1 MNTTNETNDIPNE
14 ELTAFKYNVKNW
26 LELDLQILELQKRAR
41 ELRKKRDKE
50 LEPKIT
56 IFMRT
61 YNISDLNTTNG
72 KIRCTERNTKKGLN
86 KNNIRDNLSQILN
99 DNSMV
104 DIAMERILNNREINT
119 SYKLKL
125 VKPKN

>member
-1 MNTTNETNDIPNE
+1 MNTTNESNDIPNE

-72 KIRCTERNTKKGLN
+72 KIRCAERNTKKGLN